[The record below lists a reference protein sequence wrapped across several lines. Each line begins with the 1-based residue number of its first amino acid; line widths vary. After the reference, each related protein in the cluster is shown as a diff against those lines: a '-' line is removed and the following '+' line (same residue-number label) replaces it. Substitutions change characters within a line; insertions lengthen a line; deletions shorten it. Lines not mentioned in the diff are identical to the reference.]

1 MRKVLKMGDI
11 EAFKDYVSPDVYA
24 RLKANRH
31 LCCSAKEGTY
41 LIAFHFCNINDPGE
55 RDDKVCIWC
64 GENEL
69 IMASDSKKCL
79 ELISKIDENKDGR
92 SQLLEFF
99 ASLTADDVLDL
110 EKFEDKI
117 TDIEDVLISNKKV
130 KSNTSASIVK
140 MRRELLKM
148 KRYYEQMSLIM
159 SDIADNEDNALSED
173 MRKRFAFV
181 DRRMDYLL
189 NFVLHL
195 REYITQV
202 REAYQ
207 AQIDIEQNQIMK
219 IFTVVTAVFL
229 PLTLIV
235 GWFGMNF
242 QMPEYGWSFGYPYV
256 IALSVAVCIVCIVF
270 FKIKKWF

>member
-1 MRKVLKMGDI
+1 MRKTLKMSEF
-11 EAFKDYVSPDVYA
+11 EAFRDYMDPDVYL
-24 RLKANRH
+24 RLRTNRH
-31 LCCSAKEGTY
+31 LCCTPREGAY
-41 LIAFHFCNINDPGE
+41 LIAFHFCDVKNPGGK
-55 RDDKVCIWC
+55 DDKVCVWC
-64 GENEL
+64 SEDEIIFATDSERCLKLMGEV
-69 IMASDSKKCL
+69 
-79 ELISKIDENKDGR
+79 DENKDGR
-92 SQLLEFF
+92 TQLLDFF
-99 ASLTADDVLDL
+99 SSMTADDVLEL
-110 EKFEDKI
+110 EKFEDRI
-117 TDIEDVLISNKKV
+117 TDLEDEIISNVRV
-130 KSNTSASIVK
+130 KSDYSAKIVC
-140 MRRELLKM
+140 MRRELLMM

-159 SDIADNEDNALSED
+159 SDIADNDDKALPHEL
-173 MRKRFAFV
+173 RNRFASA

-195 REYITQV
+195 REYVTQV

-242 QMPEYGWSFGYPYV
+242 SMPEYGWSFGYPYV
-256 IALSVAVCIVCIVF
+256 IALSLAVCVISIVY